1 MDITGIIIAGN
12 EEKIISKAVESLSFC
27 KNLVLVAANST
38 DKTTNLVKKLR
49 PDTKIIKTTDA
60 YGRYFFKWRNLGLK
74 AATNTNIIYLDA
86 DEVIPRNLITEI
98 DSFCKQETFSHA
110 AIPRLNTFLGKKVTH
125 GGTYPDYQKRLFKKN
140 QLSAWKG
147 QLHEY
152 PIVRGKLIHF
162 INYFLHDTHRDLSS
176 MTQKTL
182 IWTSSVSQS
191 LFKAKHPPI
200 ASWRLFRVFLSKF
213 LQRYVKESMWKDGII
228 GYISSV
234 FESFDSV
241 ITYSKLWE
249 LQKYEKGN
257 SL

>member
-1 MDITGIIIAGN
+1 LDQRTELPLGRSQRWERLAR
-12 EEKIISKAVESLSFC
+12 
-27 KNLVLVAANST
+27 KNPN
-38 DKTTNLVKKLR
+38 R
-49 PDTKIIKTTDA
+49 PFFHCSERLPCDRIRRI
-60 YGRYFFKWRNLGLK
+60 YGGWYRRK
-74 AATNTNIIYLDA
+74 
-86 DEVIPRNLITEI
+86 I
-98 DSFCKQETFSHA
+98 DSFCKQETYSHA

-140 QLSAWKG
+140 KLSTWKG

-162 INYFLHDTHRDLSS
+162 KNYFLHDTHRDLSS

-200 ASWRLFRVFLSKF
+200 ASWRLFRMFLSKF